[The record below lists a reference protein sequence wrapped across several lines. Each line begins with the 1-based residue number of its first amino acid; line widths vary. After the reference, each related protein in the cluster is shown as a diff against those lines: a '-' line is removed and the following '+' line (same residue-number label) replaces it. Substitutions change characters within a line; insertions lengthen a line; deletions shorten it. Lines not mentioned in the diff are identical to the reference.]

1 MIFKWQE
8 QAWNAWARLRGRLPH
23 AILIQSGEG
32 LGEFEFAQACAESLL
47 CEKPKPDRQ
56 ACGICH
62 ACSWFS
68 QGSHPDF
75 RLLVPESMTPETQ
88 EGSTEPG
95 KKKRSDQILIDQV
108 RELAGFL
115 AVGTHR
121 GGLRVIL
128 VYPAEAMN
136 ANTQN
141 ALLKNLEEPPPSTVF
156 LLVATQP
163 ERLLA
168 TVRSRCLKFTLPLP
182 ESAHVVRWLKE
193 QGVAHP
199 EVALAAA
206 GGSPLAALKIAATEA
221 DRLRFIDELASP
233 GFDPIALAETVSRV
247 SLWDLVGWLQRWSY
261 DLLLARIAGRIRY
274 HINHESVIARVSC
287 HCDAAELAAYLRR
300 LAQARSLARHP
311 LNAKLFV
318 EDLLLQYRRLV
329 ARP

>member
-1 MIFKWQE
+1 MIFQWQE
-8 QAWNAWARLRGRLPH
+8 QAWKTWAQVRGRLSH
-23 AILIQSGEG
+23 AILIQSAEG
-32 LGEFEFAQACAESLL
+32 LGEFEFAQACAQSLL
-47 CEKPKPDRQ
+47 CENPRPDRQ
-56 ACGICH
+56 ACGKCE
-62 ACSWFS
+62 ACNWFS
-68 QGSHPDF
+68 QGNHPDF
-75 RLLVPESMTPETQ
+75 RLVVPESMAPESRE
-88 EGSTEPG
+88 EGVEPA
-95 KKKRSDQILIDQV
+95 KKKSEQIRIEQA
-108 RELAGFL
+108 RELADFL

-163 ERLLA
+163 GRLLA

-182 ESAHVVRWLKE
+182 ESDHVLRWLKE

-221 DRLRFIDELASP
+221 DRLRFIDDLASP

-261 DLLLARIAGRIRY
+261 DLLLARVAGRIRY
-274 HINHESVIARVSC
+274 HINHESVIARVSRD
-287 HCDAAELAAYLRR
+287 CDAAELAAYLRR